1 MGHSQTNSSS
11 YQFVSE
17 SLNTSSIACLSSDS
31 YFFKLMA
38 ISLRGCHAASAH
50 QIECISMTN
59 PVVFFDV
66 SIGGKEVGRIKME
79 LFANIVPRTAENFR
93 QLCTGEFRK
102 DGVPQ
107 GYKGATFHRVIKDF
121 MIQGGD
127 FIEGDGTGCNSIYG
141 ASFADENFK
150 LKHDTPGLLSMAN
163 SGPNTNGCQFFI
175 TCAKCDFLDGK
186 HVVFGKV
193 TDGLLV
199 VRKIENVSTG
209 ANNKPILPV
218 VITQCGEM

>member
-1 MGHSQTNSSS
+1 
-11 YQFVSE
+11 
-17 SLNTSSIACLSSDS
+17 
-31 YFFKLMA
+31 
-38 ISLRGCHAASAH
+38 
-50 QIECISMTN
+50 MTN
-59 PVVFFDV
+59 PVVFFDI

-79 LFANIVPRTAENFR
+79 LFANIVPKTAENFR
-93 QLCTGEFRK
+93 QFCTGEFRK

-141 ASFADENFK
+141 ASFSDENFR

-193 TDGLLV
+193 VDGLLI

-218 VITQCGEM
+218 VIIQCGEM